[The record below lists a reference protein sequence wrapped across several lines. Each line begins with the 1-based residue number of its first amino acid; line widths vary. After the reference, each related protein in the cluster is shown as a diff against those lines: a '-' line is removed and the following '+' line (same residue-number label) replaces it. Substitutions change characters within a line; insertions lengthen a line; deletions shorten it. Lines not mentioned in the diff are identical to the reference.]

1 MTKQSVV
8 QDYKHPQPGTT
19 STFTV
24 DEKVRR
30 EVWNN
35 GIRRPKGYVVSYHA
49 NPDMEKMHFGPKHPM
64 KPWRLTLTNKIVL
77 AYGMHEAMDLY
88 IPRAAT
94 PQELKEFHR
103 EDYIEFLQ
111 RYSSYSPLNTINDA
125 EHSTESLL
133 QIIHGTQRVART
145 HIILAMTALYLTAF
159 ITTARST
166 PEPHSTPPASLRMVS
181 LTSPSTGRAVYTM
194 RRKPKLPASA
204 ISTISSSQ
212 FSSCCCTTL
221 VSSTSIST
229 FITVTASSKPSGLQ
243 IVS

>member
-1 MTKQSVV
+1 MPACLRAASRSRLLECCRYDGIAVTEYEQGHAATKLTCCSRNERYCTMTKQSVV

-111 RYSSYSPLNTINDA
+111 RYSSHIYQNPPNMLNTVQS
-125 EHSTESLL
+125 HSC
-133 QIIHGTQRVART
+133 R
-145 HIILAMTALYLTAF
+145 
-159 ITTARST
+159 
-166 PEPHSTPPASLRMVS
+166 
-181 LTSPSTGRAVYTM
+181 
-194 RRKPKLPASA
+194 
-204 ISTISSSQ
+204 
-212 FSSCCCTTL
+212 
-221 VSSTSIST
+221 
-229 FITVTASSKPSGLQ
+229 
-243 IVS
+243 

>member
-1 MTKQSVV
+1 MKDDIPGLVENNRVEQKHADCRNFIGPMLELCRYQQSATRVDLLHMPAYLQSFLYLRAASRSRLLDFCRYDKTAGTEYEEKGHATTKLTRRTRNERYGIMTKQSVV

-30 EVWNN
+30 EVWNS

-111 RYSSYSPLNTINDA
+111 RYSSYFYLNTFKNA
-125 EHSTESLL
+125 E
-133 QIIHGTQRVART
+133 
-145 HIILAMTALYLTAF
+145 
-159 ITTARST
+159 
-166 PEPHSTPPASLRMVS
+166 
-181 LTSPSTGRAVYTM
+181 
-194 RRKPKLPASA
+194 
-204 ISTISSSQ
+204 
-212 FSSCCCTTL
+212 
-221 VSSTSIST
+221 
-229 FITVTASSKPSGLQ
+229 
-243 IVS
+243 

>member
-1 MTKQSVV
+1 MPGYLQFVHLRLLEFYHYHETSVTEHEEGGHDTKKLTRCSRNDRYGIMTKQSIV

-103 EDYIEFLQ
+103 EDYIDFLQ
-111 RYSSYSPLNTINDA
+111 RYSLYLYLNTFKDA
-125 EHSTESLL
+125 EYSTESLL
-133 QIIHGTQRVART
+133 QITHGTQRVART
-145 HIILAMTALYLTAF
+145 HTILPMTALYLTVF
-159 ITTARST
+159 ITTARFT
-166 PEPHSTPPASLRMVS
+166 PEPHSTPPANLRIINPR
-181 LTSPSTGRAVYTM
+181 SP
-194 RRKPKLPASA
+194 
-204 ISTISSSQ
+204 
-212 FSSCCCTTL
+212 
-221 VSSTSIST
+221 
-229 FITVTASSKPSGLQ
+229 
-243 IVS
+243 

>member
-1 MTKQSVV
+1 MKDDIWPRNRVGQKGGECRHFVGPRLKPCRYQQSATRLNLLHMPTYLQSFFHLRAASRSRLLEFYHYDGTFRSEYEEEGHDTKKLTGCSRNERYGTMTKQSIV

-30 EVWNN
+30 EVWSN

-103 EDYIEFLQ
+103 EDYIDFLQ
-111 RYSSYSPLNTINDA
+111 R
-125 EHSTESLL
+125 
-133 QIIHGTQRVART
+133 
-145 HIILAMTALYLTAF
+145 
-159 ITTARST
+159 
-166 PEPHSTPPASLRMVS
+166 
-181 LTSPSTGRAVYTM
+181 
-194 RRKPKLPASA
+194 
-204 ISTISSSQ
+204 
-212 FSSCCCTTL
+212 
-221 VSSTSIST
+221 
-229 FITVTASSKPSGLQ
+229 
-243 IVS
+243 